1 MKTVKHITIEACTCG
16 RVKWLTYV
24 HNVGLDV
31 GDCMIFG
38 SVDKNPPRTLLMHKK
53 L

>member
-24 HNVGLDV
+24 HNVDV